1 MVLTR
6 HGDRTPAFWANPANS
21 IGSLSVSAA
30 EAGFWVVDGPAANRS
45 LIPSKEVVI
54 RSLCLVCSTAS
65 YRSFTACHRIYMS
78 REIQRERTP
87 AHLKMTWTVIQHY
100 GPDHLGVC
108 LNGPNH
114 HQRT

>member
-54 RSLCLVCSTAS
+54 RSLCLVFPLPPTVLSPPVAA
-65 YRSFTACHRIYMS
+65 FICHVKFN
-78 REIQRERTP
+78 E
-87 AHLKMTWTVIQHY
+87 
-100 GPDHLGVC
+100 
-108 LNGPNH
+108 NGP
-114 HQRT
+114 QRT